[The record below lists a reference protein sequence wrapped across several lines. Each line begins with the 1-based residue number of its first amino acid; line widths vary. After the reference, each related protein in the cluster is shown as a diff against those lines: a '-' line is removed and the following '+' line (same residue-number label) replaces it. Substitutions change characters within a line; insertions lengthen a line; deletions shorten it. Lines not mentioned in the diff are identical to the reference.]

1 MNFMKNYFVLILVGF
16 AGFISAA
23 DNWVASL
30 LLPSMSEDFAISISQ
45 ASIVLTAYLI
55 PYGVLQPVYG
65 YYSDRYGRKKILL
78 LLMFF
83 LSLSTLLCAIAPTI
97 ILLTVCRFI
106 TGLFAAGIIAVSLG
120 ILGELYKKEILT
132 KLVGLFLGLIFLG
145 QGLSSAVG
153 GWLIEISNWRNIFI
167 LFSILSLLSFL
178 SIFFLPSSGFI
189 NTQKSAFIKAL
200 FSLLKKSTLRKI
212 YFIAFCNGFIVLGT
226 YSYIGAYFST
236 ALGVDYKYVG
246 VGLMLFGIVCFLT
259 GFLNRLLL
267 KDFSNRKI
275 LMYGFSCSIMS
286 LLLLICHNIIL
297 TYIATMLLGMGYI
310 LVQSILASRA
320 LDLALNDKGLSS
332 GIIGVAIFGGGGIGT
347 YLGSLV
353 LNISNYQIL
362 FLLFLCLIVVP
373 LLISMG
379 SKDI

>member
-1 MNFMKNYFVLILVGF
+1 
-16 AGFISAA
+16 
-23 DNWVASL
+23 
-30 LLPSMSEDFAISISQ
+30 
-45 ASIVLTAYLI
+45 
-55 PYGVLQPVYG
+55 
-65 YYSDRYGRKKILL
+65 
-78 LLMFF
+78 
-83 LSLSTLLCAIAPTI
+83 LCSIAPTI

-189 NTQKSAFIKAL
+189 NTQKSAFIKAI

-212 YFIAFCNGFIVLGT
+212 YFLAFCNGFIVLGT

-267 KDFSNRKI
+267 KDFSDRKI